1 MNESLATAD
10 GRLTTLSLARLNDD
24 ELERIHLQLFFE
36 NEVMPGELGG
46 TIAYRALSMLASRLA
61 RERQEAGDPAAEVQA
76 ARGLNRLRQR
86 VASRYASIEHRDSRD
101 LAWLVEAYRRLTG
114 RGIHPREL
122 EQWLVG
128 MRAGPLDREAV
139 TSALQQV
146 ADDEQ
151 RALEVPRDSGSCWIM
166 GTAQTIG
173 PEDWRSRA
181 RELDCAPSIELERGA
196 SAVRGKRDVSATPAS
211 GSTRLRPGGSP
222 QCLVSV
228 IASVYEGGRFI
239 ETFMD
244 NVCSQTIFRDW
255 CELIVV
261 DAASP
266 EGEGD
271 VIRRWMA
278 DFPNIRYIRTPERIG
293 IYQAWNLGI
302 REARGE
308 LLTNANVDD
317 LRRHDSFEIQA
328 ATLQALPEVDVVYQ
342 DVYYTLEPCLPFERV
357 AAFGFRSRVPRV
369 TPAVMLSF
377 NPPHN
382 APMWRRRLHD
392 ELGLFDTR
400 YRSAGDYEFW
410 LRCSAA
416 GKVFHRV
423 ADPHVVYYQN
433 PQGYS
438 TRADTTGHSET
449 RELTA
454 QYGLRLLGLDASRDT
469 PGGVGRTA
477 SARAARHCDRLSVH
491 VAGCVVPP
499 AAC

>member
-1 MNESLATAD
+1 M
-10 GRLTTLSLARLNDD
+10 
-24 ELERIHLQLFFE
+24 
-36 NEVMPGELGG
+36 
-46 TIAYRALSMLASRLA
+46 
-61 RERQEAGDPAAEVQA
+61 AEVQA
-76 ARGLNRLRQR
+76 ARQLIGLRER
-86 VASRYASIEHRDSRD
+86 VSSRYASIADRDERD
-101 LAWLVEAYRRLTG
+101 LAWIVDAYRRLTG

-139 TSALQQV
+139 TRTLQQV
-146 ADDEQ
+146 ADEER
-151 RALEVPRDSGSCWIM
+151 RAREAPRDAGSCWIM
-166 GTAQTIG
+166 GTSRTIG
-173 PEDWRSRA
+173 PEDWRKRAENSAGSRRA
-181 RELDCAPSIELERGA
+181 NSARGA
-196 SAVRGKRDVSATPAS
+196 SAPRERQGGSATPVPA
-211 GSTRLRPGGSP
+211 STRLRLGGP
-222 QCLVSV
+222 PRCLVSV

-239 ETFMD
+239 ETFME
-244 NVCSQTIFRDW
+244 NICSQTIFRDW

-266 EGEGD
+266 EGEGA
-271 VIRRWMA
+271 VVRRYMT

-293 IYQAWNLGI
+293 IYEAWNLAI

-308 LLTNANVDD
+308 LLTNANLDD
-317 LRRHDSFEIQA
+317 LRRHDSLEIQA
-328 ATLQALPEVDVVYQ
+328 ATLQALPDVDVVYQ
-342 DVYYTLEPCLPFERV
+342 DVHYALEPCLPFERV
-357 AAFGFRSRVPRV
+357 ADFGFRSRVPQV

-410 LRCSAA
+410 LRCVAA

-449 RELTA
+449 REITA
-454 QYGLRLLGLDASRDT
+454 RYAPRLLGLDAPCDCL
-469 PGGVGRTA
+469 GYADA
-477 SARAARHCDRLSVH
+477 SADARAARHGDRLNVQI
-491 VAGCVVPP
+491 AGCVIPP
-499 AAC
+499 AAICARTQPVLASAPSTVAGPCSP